1 VLSKLAHH
9 NWDRLCYNERKRR
22 LRKAQQESEK
32 AISGVLIDESE
43 AKAKEM
49 VEIIEMLLRQEE
61 VKWLQRS
68 RVN

>member
-1 VLSKLAHH
+1 
-9 NWDRLCYNERKRR
+9 